1 MIENS
6 NPYDKPAGTKVWVYI
21 RSAPYH
27 QHLYSKEDR
36 IKGLIAEKDWVL
48 DRMFFDTC
56 GFGKTNSRAG
66 FEQMIYL
73 SNRLPRA
80 ADLIIVSDFTD
91 LGRDQFDAFLYQAE
105 LRRHG
110 WGILSLHDDIPNG
123 SLSSLYE
130 RFIVWK
136 EERSLIDLSART
148 RDGLLYTAKQGC
160 LPTGQP
166 CKGYVTTRKQI
177 GIFRDG
183 MPRMGRKPELDPEIA
198 PLVIVAFEMKLQ
210 GASTVALA
218 NATGL
223 YPPGSSA
230 WSHFFRNRAY
240 IGEFLFQGQI
250 FTNVY
255 PLLVPKELFE
265 AVQASFIKSELKI
278 S

>member
-6 NPYDKPAGTKVWVYI
+6 NPYDKPAGTKVWAYI
-21 RSAPYH
+21 LSGSY
-27 QHLYSKEDR
+27 QTLGFKEDK
-36 IKGLIAEKDWVL
+36 IMSLVNEKKWAL
-48 DRMFFDTC
+48 DRMFRDSY
-56 GFGKTNSRAG
+56 GAGKANSRLA

-73 SNRLPRA
+73 AGQLPRI
-80 ADLIIVSDFTD
+80 ADLIIVYDYSD
-91 LGRDQFDAFLYQAE
+91 LGRDQLKAHLYRAK
-105 LRRHG
+105 LRHNG
-110 WGILSLHDDIPNG
+110 WEIISINDRIPNG
-123 SLSSLYE
+123 PLSSLYE
-130 RFIVWK
+130 AILDWK
-136 EERSLIDLSART
+136 NEQSLIDLRANT
-148 RDGLLYTAKQGC
+148 RRGLFYIAEQGC

-166 CKGYVTTRKQI
+166 CKGYVIIRKQI

-183 MPRMGRKPELDPEIA
+183 MPRIGRKPELDPEIA

-210 GASTVALA
+210 GASTIALA

-240 IGEFLFQGQI
+240 IGEFLFQDQI

-265 AVQASFIKSELKI
+265 AVQASFIKSELKF